1 MSESDDG
8 RIRQAIAG
16 DTKALSELLRE
27 FGPKLRE
34 QLSIDRRWQ
43 AVLDPDDVLQV
54 TYLET
59 FLKIHTF
66 TPGGPGAFYG
76 WLRRIAENNLRDA
89 IKGLEA
95 AKRPPPARSLQV
107 TTPEQSVIDLLEHL
121 NATSTTPSRVVAAG
135 EMQTVM
141 TRALAEM
148 PDDYATVIR
157 EYDLNGRPMAEIAA
171 QLKRSPGAIHMLRA
185 RAHDRLREL
194 MGPDSDFFSTPA

>member
-1 MSESDDG
+1 MAETDND

-16 DTKALSELLRE
+16 DTTALSELLRE
-27 FGPKLRE
+27 YGPKLRE
-34 QLSIDRRWQ
+34 QLSIDKRWQ
-43 AVLDPDDVLQV
+43 AALDPDDVLQV

-59 FLKIHTF
+59 FLKIQSF

-76 WLRRIAENNLRDA
+76 WLKRIAENNLRDA

-95 AKRPPPARSLQV
+95 AKRPPPARSLHA
-107 TTPEQSVIDLLEHL
+107 TTQEQSVVALLDLL
-121 NATSTTPSRVVAAG
+121 NAGSSTPSRAVATS
-135 EMQTVM
+135 EMQTAM

-157 EYDLNGRPMAEIAA
+157 EYDLNGRQVAEVAA
-171 QLKRSPGAIHMLRA
+171 LLRRTPGAVHMLRA

-194 MGPDSDFFSTPA
+194 MGPGSDFFSTPA